1 MKKKGHATE
10 RLEPNVFGEGMTEHL
25 HRYAVA
31 IELCKDKIVLDIASG
46 EGYGSNLLAGVAS
59 KVVGVDISAKTIKA
73 AKEKYA
79 SKRNNLEFM
88 EGRAENIPTDKKM
101 FDVVVSFET
110 IEHHDKHQEMM
121 NEIKR
126 VLKPGGLL
134 IISSPDKFFYSDRP
148 GTKNPFHVKEL
159 YKNEFQDLLKNNFKN
174 VGLYRQKAFFCSVIV
189 HDDNSSSHKSAK
201 FYEGN
206 YSSVSVNND
215 IESVYLIGLAS
226 DAYFQPLELS
236 LFKDYNFVKYMRK
249 KFESSTRFQFGNF
262 ILNPI
267 KFFKAKFAKK
277 KGHS

>member
-88 EGRAENIPTDKKM
+88 EGRAENIPSDKEM

-121 NEIKR
+121 NEI
-126 VLKPGGLL
+126 
-134 IISSPDKFFYSDRP
+134 
-148 GTKNPFHVKEL
+148 
-159 YKNEFQDLLKNNFKN
+159 
-174 VGLYRQKAFFCSVIV
+174 
-189 HDDNSSSHKSAK
+189 
-201 FYEGN
+201 
-206 YSSVSVNND
+206 
-215 IESVYLIGLAS
+215 
-226 DAYFQPLELS
+226 
-236 LFKDYNFVKYMRK
+236 
-249 KFESSTRFQFGNF
+249 
-262 ILNPI
+262 
-267 KFFKAKFAKK
+267 
-277 KGHS
+277 